1 MTRKR
6 NILIGAVLIALIS
19 LTLISI
25 SWKGSEAT
33 PTEVS
38 LLQAPY
44 VNPVMDTVDNW
55 DEYIGRFAASER
67 VEIRSKVNGYIESV
81 HFRDG
86 DLVKKGQVLFV
97 IDQRPFYI
105 ALKQAE
111 AEKMRAE
118 ADLTRTQSD
127 YQRIES
133 VQDSRAVSREEVEQR
148 QQLAKSAE
156 AQFMAAIANLDQAR
170 LNFSYTEVRAP
181 ISGKISDDF
190 IDPGNYITGG
200 ATNATLLTTILKI
213 DPIHFNFEGNE
224 TDFQLGEIPG
234 SQPVAVKLSHEDTFS
249 REGTMDFV
257 DNEFNQSTGTIRG
270 RAVFENAGLQI
281 QSGMFGRLR
290 LIKAKTPAILIPD
303 AAIGTV
309 QSQKIVYTIAADS
322 TIKMVSV
329 ELGKLFQGKYRIVT
343 SGLAVEDKVIIGNLL
358 KILPGMKVQPE
369 KIAFSTKAD
378 PAGLTSL

>member
-6 NILIGAVLIALIS
+6 IILIGVVLIAIIS
-19 LTLISI
+19 LTFISI
-25 SWKGSEAT
+25 SWKGSEDGPA
-33 PTEVS
+33 EIS
-38 LLQAPY
+38 LLPVPY
-44 VNPVMDTVDNW
+44 VNPVKDTVDNW
-55 DEYIGRFAASER
+55 DEFIGRFAASER

-118 ADLTRTQSD
+118 ADLTRTRSD
-127 YQRIES
+127 YQRIAS

-156 AQFMAAIANLDQAR
+156 AQLMAANANLAQAR
-170 LNFSYTEVRAP
+170 LNLSYTEVRAP

-213 DPIHFNFEGNE
+213 DPIHFYFEGNE
-224 TDFQLGEIPG
+224 TDFRPGDSPG
-234 SQPVAVKLSHEDTFS
+234 SQPVAVRLSHEEAFS
-249 REGTMDFV
+249 RQGTMDFV

-270 RAVFENAGLQI
+270 RAVFENAGLEI

-290 LIKAKTPAILIPD
+290 LIKEKTPAILIPD

-309 QSQKIVYTIAADS
+309 QSQKIVYAIGQDS
-322 TIKMVSV
+322 TIKMVPV
-329 ELGKLFQGKYRIVT
+329 ELGKLYQGKYRIVT
-343 SGLAVEDKVIIGNLL
+343 SGLTVEDKVITGNLL
-358 KILPGMKVQPE
+358 KIMPGMKVLPE
-369 KIAFSTKAD
+369 KNEFSAKGD
-378 PAGLTSL
+378 PQAVTSL